1 MTPAPIRLKTPESS
15 SGRQPRGF
23 TLIEV
28 LVVVAIIAL
37 LVAILLPS
45 LQQARDQARR
55 SVCLSNLHQMG
66 VGFSTY
72 SADHKQV
79 LPMVGYS
86 YKYYMKEGGK
96 RVNVGG
102 LYGKKY
108 AGQDIHLFF
117 CPSNPLSSS
126 DDYYIDGKNYGG
138 RGFLNVNEPNTFSSY
153 IYAIPM
159 QWSSDQYGTR
169 HPREAGR
176 DSYPMTNLEKEQS
189 RRQLQLQ
196 FIEWLEAK
204 RAATKNPSYGRRNV
218 YALVADYYFANKG
231 GAGVG
236 AQTHKTGYN
245 VLFTDYHAKYVREA
259 PMPTDPS
266 GSPVDPSIAQ
276 PKGPTQNSVKTF
288 ETWDYF
294 SRNP

>member
-1 MTPAPIRLKTPESS
+1 M
-15 SGRQPRGF
+15 GRTTAEGVSQR
-23 TLIEV
+23 
-28 LVVVAIIAL
+28 
-37 LVAILLPS
+37 
-45 LQQARDQARR
+45 QQ
-55 SVCLSNLHQMG
+55 
-66 VGFSTY
+66 
-72 SADHKQV
+72 
-79 LPMVGYS
+79 
-86 YKYYMKEGGK
+86 
-96 RVNVGG
+96 
-102 LYGKKY
+102 
-108 AGQDIHLFF
+108 
-117 CPSNPLSSS
+117 
-126 DDYYIDGKNYGG
+126 
-138 RGFLNVNEPNTFSSY
+138 PNTFVLHLRNSH
-153 IYAIPM
+153 AVEL
-159 QWSSDQYGTR
+159 DQYGTR

-176 DSYPMTNLEKEQS
+176 DSYPMTNLKGAIQ
-189 RRQLQLQ
+189 RQLQLQ

-218 YALVADYYFANKG
+218 YALVADNYFANKG